1 MSDHPIVGGYLLP
14 GLPHPLLAADQ
25 NAGWGRL
32 RRAFEQVR
40 EDIRQSGA
48 DLILMYSTM
57 WPSVIGHQIQADPE
71 PVWTHVDELFH
82 DLGAIPYHFKMDS
95 DFAEQFHLA
104 CKNRGLATR
113 TVSYKGFP
121 IDTGSVVCLKL
132 TNPDNFL
139 PAVIC
144 SSNVYAD
151 RAETVV
157 LGKAAVEALK
167 QSGKKAVA
175 VVVGTLS
182 NRLHQTWIDPA
193 EDHIH
198 SLKDQEWN
206 QKILAFLEA
215 GRLEDVAQLSRQIH
229 AEARVHKVVNFKS
242 FWWLSAVMGAHNL
255 YQGTVYGYEPVYG
268 TGSAVIGLKRAAHA
282 AQDLEFDEESP
293 DVYRGDRNVLAPS
306 LEARGEFDSQL
317 QVGPALGEE
326 D

>member
-14 GLPHPLLAADQ
+14 GLPHPLLASDQ
-25 NAGWGRL
+25 NEGWSRL
-32 RRAFEQVR
+32 RRAFDQVR

-71 PVWTHVDELFH
+71 PTWTHVDELFH
-82 DLGAIPYHFKMDS
+82 DLGSIPYKFRIDS
-95 DFAEQFHLA
+95 DFAHAFNDA
-104 CKNRGLATR
+104 CHARGLATR

-132 TNPDNFL
+132 ANPDNFL

-157 LGKAAVEALK
+157 LGKAAVDALRE
-167 QSGKKAVA
+167 SGKKAVA

-182 NRLHQTWIDPA
+182 NRLHQTWIDPK
-193 EDHIH
+193 DDCIH

-206 QKILAFLEA
+206 QKILEFLEA

-229 AEARVHKVVNFKS
+229 AEARVHKVVNLKS

-255 YQGTVYGYEPVYG
+255 YKGKIYGYEAVYG
-268 TGSAVIGLKRAAHA
+268 TGSAVIGLQRAATA

-293 DVYRGDRNVLAPS
+293 EQYRGDRNVLAPS
-306 LEARGEFDSQL
+306 LEARVEFDSGL
-317 QVGPALGEE
+317 PIGPGMGEE